1 MRKIP
6 RLLIALPL
14 LAAGSNAAAQKIGE
28 RTGVPE
34 ELFSGIG
41 EGTGDAEL
49 EQAIAAAAAHPLGSL
64 ANPVRVG
71 GPEGARAYLGRL
83 RCADGSV
90 PKVGEQADGG
100 VGAFG
105 TVTLLYRLDCGR
117 AAPGTAAVTVDIYH
131 EEHRETQA
139 PPGWSIA
146 R

>member
-1 MRKIP
+1 MRKTSF
-6 RLLIALPL
+6 LLTALAL
-14 LAAGSNAAAQKIGE
+14 LAAGSGAAAQKIGE

-71 GPEGARAYLGRL
+71 GPEGARAYIGRL
-83 RCADGSV
+83 RCSDGST
-90 PKVGEQADGG
+90 PKVGQQTDGG

-105 TVTLLYRLDCGR
+105 TVTQLYSLDCGQ
-117 AAPGTAAVTVDIYH
+117 AAPGKAALIVDIYH